1 MNPKERANNQSGFT
15 LVETMVAVMILGIA
29 LGACVMSFS
38 MAMRATATAGNQMAA
53 LHVARDQLETLRT
66 YSFGSS
72 VLNAGTYAF
81 TNGTFTGSY
90 VISNVNSATKNV
102 TVNVAYINRIR
113 RGYSTNTL
121 VTSLTS
127 TLHP

>member
-1 MNPKERANNQSGFT
+1 MIRRRLDNQSGFT
-15 LVETMVAVMILGIA
+15 LAETMVAVGILGIA

-38 MAMRATATAGNQMAA
+38 MAMRATGTAGNQMAA
-53 LHVARDQLETLRT
+53 LHCARDRMETLRT
-66 YSFGSS
+66 YSFSDS

-81 TNGTFTGSY
+81 TNGTLTGSY
-90 VISNVNSATKNV
+90 TVSNVNSATKNV
-102 TVNVAYINRIR
+102 TVNVAYLNAIH
-113 RGYSTNTL
+113 RGTSTNTL